1 MLSDA
6 DYWKLI
12 AIWVIIITE
21 FVSLFLIVYLN
32 FTQVKLPDTM
42 KSRVFWVIEMI
53 SLLLVF
59 ILIVGAIL
67 SGCNII

>member
-12 AIWVIIITE
+12 AIWVIVITG
-21 FVSLFLIVYLN
+21 FTSLVLIVYLN
-32 FTQVKLPDTM
+32 STRVRLPDTM
-42 KSRVFWVIEMI
+42 KSRVFWIIEMI

-59 ILIVGAIL
+59 ILIIGAIL
-67 SGCNII
+67 SGFNII

>member
-6 DYWKLI
+6 EYWKLI
-12 AIWVIIITE
+12 AIWVIVITG
-21 FVSLFLIVYLN
+21 FISLFLIVYLN
-32 FTQVKLPDTM
+32 STRVKLPDTM
-42 KSRVFWVIEMI
+42 KSRVFWTIEMI

-67 SGCNII
+67 SWCNII

>member
-6 DYWKLI
+6 EYWKLI
-12 AIWVIIITE
+12 AIWAIVITGFI
-21 FVSLFLIVYLN
+21 SLVLIVYLN
-32 FTQVKLPDTM
+32 STRVRLPDTM
-42 KSRVFWVIEMI
+42 KSRVFWIIEMI

-59 ILIVGAIL
+59 ILIIGAIL

>member
-12 AIWVIIITE
+12 AIWAIIIIG
-21 FVSLFLIVYLN
+21 FISLFLIVYLN
-32 FTQVKLPDTM
+32 STRVKLPDTM
-42 KSRVFWVIEMI
+42 KSRVFWIIEMV

-67 SGCNII
+67 SGFNII

>member
-6 DYWKLI
+6 EYWKLI
-12 AIWVIIITE
+12 AIWVIVITG
-21 FVSLFLIVYLN
+21 FISLFLIVYLN
-32 FTQVKLPDTM
+32 STRVKLPDTM
-42 KSRVFWVIEMI
+42 KSRVFWTIEMI

-67 SGCNII
+67 SGFNII

>member
-6 DYWKLI
+6 EYWKLI
-12 AIWVIIITE
+12 AIWVIVIIG
-21 FVSLFLIVYLN
+21 FVSLVLIVYLN
-32 FTQVKLPDTM
+32 FPQVKLPDTM
-42 KSRVFWVIEMI
+42 KSRVFWIIEMV

-67 SGCNII
+67 SGFNII

>member
-6 DYWKLI
+6 EYWKLI
-12 AIWVIIITE
+12 AIWVIVITG
-21 FVSLFLIVYLN
+21 FISLFLIVYLN
-32 FTQVKLPDTM
+32 STRVKLPDTM
-42 KSRVFWVIEMI
+42 KSRVFWAIEMI

>member
-6 DYWKLI
+6 EYWKLI
-12 AIWVIIITE
+12 AIWVIVITG
-21 FVSLFLIVYLN
+21 FISLFLIVYLN
-32 FTQVKLPDTM
+32 STRVKLPDTM
-42 KSRVFWVIEMI
+42 KSRVFWTIEII

-67 SGCNII
+67 SWCNII

>member
-12 AIWVIIITE
+12 AIWAIIIIG
-21 FVSLFLIVYLN
+21 FISLFLILYLN
-32 FTQVKLPDTM
+32 STRVILPDTM
-42 KSRVFWVIEMI
+42 KIRVCWIIEMI
-53 SLLLVF
+53 SLLFIF

-67 SGCNII
+67 SGFNII

>member
-12 AIWVIIITE
+12 AIWVIIIIG
-21 FVSLFLIVYLN
+21 FISLVLIVYLN
-32 FTQVKLPDTM
+32 FTRVRLPDTM

>member
-6 DYWKLI
+6 EYWKLI
-12 AIWVIIITE
+12 AIWVIVIIG

-32 FTQVKLPDTM
+32 FPRVRLPDTM
-42 KSRVFWVIEMI
+42 KSRVFWIIEMV

-67 SGCNII
+67 SGFNII

>member
-12 AIWVIIITE
+12 AIWVIVIIG
-21 FVSLFLIVYLN
+21 FVSLVLIVYLN
-32 FTQVKLPDTM
+32 FPQVKLPDTM
-42 KSRVFWVIEMI
+42 KSRVFWIIEMV

-67 SGCNII
+67 SGFNII

>member
-6 DYWKLI
+6 EYWKLI
-12 AIWVIIITE
+12 AIWVIVITG
-21 FVSLFLIVYLN
+21 FISLFLIVYLN
-32 FTQVKLPDTM
+32 STRVKLPDTM
-42 KSRVFWVIEMI
+42 KSRVFWAIEMI

-59 ILIVGAIL
+59 ILILGAIL